1 MTPERN
7 DLDGVDGPASTVRSR
22 LRSTVVGLL
31 PVSSFPSAKLAGLLY
46 QLVGEI
52 HELERLVGGEE
63 GTNGESDL
71 SAALEPSREGTMSGM
86 LSSFGHAKPVR
97 KIPEASTEW
106 GALAYHHV
114 RQARMALE
122 DGDKVTF
129 WREFYAARRM
139 ELFGLEELGEEYL
152 DMQAQ
157 NIKLEATGLAARNGL
172 LRLDPPRKEAIQNIL
187 RDVGDY
193 RENAEMLTTGSTTGS
208 ERAGQLT
215 ANQVGAA
222 MHVLHEFY
230 VDQRLT
236 GRILEI
242 HLRSFIVIMA
252 LSAITFIV
260 AFLSIPLREGQGIID
275 RVELLQAPLSGLVG
289 LPTFAQLIVL
299 VLIVVLGIMGASVS
313 GILSLSRELRQSR
326 IPEQAGTVW
335 FAVARLVTGGVAAL
349 MLFLFLISGIVS
361 LGGDSATGLLT
372 LNLGTDLS
380 VALAFSISFVA
391 GFSERLLVRVVKS
404 VAGDGID
411 VTRSEGT

>member
-1 MTPERN
+1 MASERN
-7 DLDGVDGPASTVRSR
+7 DLDGDGTAPTVRGR
-22 LRSTVVGLL
+22 LRSAVTGL
-31 PVSSFPSAKLAGLLY
+31 PRVSSFPSAKLTRLLY
-46 QLVGEI
+46 QLSGEI
-52 HELERLVGGEE
+52 HELERLVVGEE
-63 GTNGESDL
+63 GTNGDPDL
-71 SAALEPSREGTMSGM
+71 SVILEPPREGLPSEFPSPAGAAT
-86 LSSFGHAKPVR
+86 PVR
-97 KIPEASTEW
+97 EFPEASTTW

-114 RQARMALE
+114 GQARMALA
-122 DGDKVTF
+122 DGDKVRF

-139 ELFGLEELGEEYL
+139 ELFGLEALGAEYL
-152 DMQAQ
+152 EMQAQ
-157 NIKLEATGLAARNGL
+157 DIKLEAAGLAARDGL
-172 LRLDPPRKEAIQNIL
+172 LRLDPPRQAAIRDIL

-193 RENAEMLTTGSTTGS
+193 EEPSEPGRAATEQTG
-208 ERAGQLT
+208 RLT
-215 ANQVGAA
+215 ANRVEAA

-242 HLRSFIVIMA
+242 HLRSFVVIMA

-260 AFLSIPLREGQGIID
+260 AFLSIPLREGQGVFD
-275 RVELLQAPLSGLVG
+275 RVELLQSPLSGLVG

-335 FAVARLVTGGVAAL
+335 FAVARLATGGVAAL
-349 MLFLFLISGIVS
+349 MLFLFLVSGLVS
-361 LGGDSATGLLT
+361 LGGDAATGLLT

-380 VALAFSISFVA
+380 VALVFSLSFVA

-404 VAGDGID
+404 VAGEDGD
-411 VTRSEGT
+411 ATRSDGTWY